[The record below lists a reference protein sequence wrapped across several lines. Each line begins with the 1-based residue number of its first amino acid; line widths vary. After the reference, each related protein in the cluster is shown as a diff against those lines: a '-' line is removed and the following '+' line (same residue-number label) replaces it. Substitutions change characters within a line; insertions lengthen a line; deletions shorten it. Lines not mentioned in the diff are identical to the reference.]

1 MWLPLLNFLVICATL
16 VYQAPLQLLLPGQ
29 RTGKVRFVGALN
41 SSRSLPLG
49 CSDQSAVLC
58 VMLPHATLHCHGI
71 RAAACSYCHVQE
83 CSIAHI
89 IGLFRLDYDESL
101 LR

>member
-49 CSDQSAVLC
+49 CSNRAAVLC
-58 VMLPHATLHCHGI
+58 VMLPHATLHCWA
-71 RAAACSYCHVQE
+71 RYPS
-83 CSIAHI
+83 
-89 IGLFRLDYDESL
+89 RSL
-101 LR
+101 LPLSCAGVLDCTHHRPLSAGL